1 MNSDAQEPI
10 PSLGMEDVREAVL
23 AAAEAYGSS
32 RFIIVGRASLAV
44 TMPES
49 DPLLRATM
57 DVDLFPPWDESKA
70 AVWAAADLSI
80 GRLSPFRREHGF
92 YVERVAEWTTR
103 QLLPGWEQRVSAFE
117 VNGIQARAIHPF
129 DLICAKLHAG
139 RPKDRAFIKKA
150 LEHEVVKLTE
160 FQAFIHDQSGDETLL
175 SSLMKKLTD
184 AQAYVE
190 EEV

>member
-1 MNSDAQEPI
+1 MKSDDQEPI

-32 RFIIVGRASLAV
+32 CFIIVGRASLAV

-129 DLICAKLHAG
+129 DLICAKLQAG

-150 LEHEVVKLTE
+150 LELGVVNLTE
-160 FQAFIHDQSGDETLL
+160 IEAFFQDKSGDEALLTTLTQRL
-175 SSLMKKLTD
+175 ND
-184 AQAYVE
+184 ALDFTE
-190 EEV
+190 EED

>member
-1 MNSDAQEPI
+1 MKSDDQEPI
-10 PSLGMEDVREAVL
+10 SSLSMEDVREAVL

-32 RFIIVGRASLAV
+32 HFIIVGRASLAV

-70 AVWAAADLSI
+70 AVWATADLSI

-103 QLLPGWEQRVSAFE
+103 QMLPGWEQRVSTFE
-117 VNGIQARAIHPF
+117 VSGIQASAIHPF
-129 DLICAKLHAG
+129 DLICAKLQAG
-139 RPKDRAFIKKA
+139 RTKDRAFVKKA
-150 LEHEVVKLTE
+150 LELGVVNLTE
-160 FQAFIHDQSGDETLL
+160 IEAFFQDKSGDEALLTTLTQRL
-175 SSLMKKLTD
+175 ND
-184 AQAYVE
+184 ALEFTE
-190 EEV
+190 EED

>member
-1 MNSDAQEPI
+1 MKSDDQEPI

-92 YVERVAEWTTR
+92 YIERVAEWTTR
-103 QLLPGWEQRVSAFE
+103 QLLPGWEQRVSTFE
-117 VNGIQARAIHPF
+117 VSGIQASAIHPF
-129 DLICAKLHAG
+129 DLICAKLQAG
-139 RPKDRAFIKKA
+139 RPKDRAFIKKT
-150 LEHEVVKLTE
+150 LELGVVNLTE
-160 FQAFIHDQSGDETLL
+160 IEAFFQDKSGDEALLTTLTQRL
-175 SSLMKKLTD
+175 ND
-184 AQAYVE
+184 ALDFTE
-190 EEV
+190 EED

>member
-1 MNSDAQEPI
+1 MKSDDQEPI

-23 AAAEAYGSS
+23 AAAEAYGSR

-103 QLLPGWEQRVSAFE
+103 QMLPGWEQRVSTFE
-117 VNGIQARAIHPF
+117 VSGIQASAIHPF
-129 DLICAKLHAG
+129 DLICAKLQAG
-139 RPKDRAFIKKA
+139 RTKDRAFVKKA
-150 LEHEVVKLTE
+150 LELGVVNLTE
-160 FQAFIHDQSGDETLL
+160 IEAFFQDKSGDEALLTTLTQRL
-175 SSLMKKLTD
+175 ND
-184 AQAYVE
+184 ALDFTE
-190 EEV
+190 EED